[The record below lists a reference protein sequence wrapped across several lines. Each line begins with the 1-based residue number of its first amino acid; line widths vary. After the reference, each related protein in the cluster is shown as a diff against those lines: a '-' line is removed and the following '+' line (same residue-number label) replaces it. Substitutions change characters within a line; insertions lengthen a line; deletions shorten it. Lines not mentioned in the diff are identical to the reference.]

1 MPVIQKATAI
11 ATAMVTATIITVAI
25 TGLMP
30 FLLGTRVCKNRG
42 FYSFRLYFLGCPLS
56 RELAEV
62 ALSQVAIKSP
72 HLQLVSRKP
81 HTDVSSVSSSSARWA
96 AAFPL
101 LNFRRKE
108 VLRRS
113 FNEPRLEPFP
123 TRLTASS
130 SSGETPSFEAGDD
143 HFSPLPHIRPNQL
156 AETPSTLESNRFT
169 VNNWLSSLCVV
180 QRYDDI

>member
-1 MPVIQKATAI
+1 
-11 ATAMVTATIITVAI
+11 
-25 TGLMP
+25 
-30 FLLGTRVCKNRG
+30 
-42 FYSFRLYFLGCPLS
+42 
-56 RELAEV
+56 
-62 ALSQVAIKSP
+62 
-72 HLQLVSRKP
+72 
-81 HTDVSSVSSSSARWA
+81 
-96 AAFPL
+96 
-101 LNFRRKE
+101 

-156 AETPSTLESNRFT
+156 VDNLAETPSTLESNRFT

-180 QRYDDI
+180 QKYDDI